1 MGMKIFAAIDI
12 GSYHVRM
19 DIYEMS
25 QQTGIRH
32 IDTVQSRLEMGKETY
47 SDRTITVDTAKE
59 LCRILKNFT
68 EIMKEYQVDDYRV
81 CATSTLGEAKNVWM
95 VLGQV
100 YPKTGLE
107 VEILSNSEQRF
118 YGYKS
123 IAAKEVSFAKMI
135 QKGTAIIEIGG
146 GNVQVSLFDKDALV
160 TTQDFKM
167 GSLRVRELLYPLE
180 NETTHYEQIVEEL
193 VHNQILGF
201 KKLHLKDRKAEHI
214 ILLGNTFI
222 ERMLEKQGSL
232 QENRTVSFKEF
243 MAGYE
248 WVMSSS
254 PEEISVALGIS
265 LDYAEN
271 MVPALIIYRVFM
283 EEFGAQTLWL
293 PGTHLNDG
301 ISYDYAQKHKL
312 IKSKHNFEN
321 DILVSARN
329 IAKRYMSSKNHTGAV
344 SQNALAIFDGMK
356 KIHGM
361 GKRER
366 LLLQIAILLH
376 DCGNYISLSNASECA
391 YEIIMSTEI
400 IGLSHQEQELIANV
414 VRFIK
419 QPFDYQCGKDFRN
432 VASKS
437 YYMTAAKL
445 TAIIRVAN
453 VLDRSHKQKIEEIRA
468 VVKDQEL
475 IMTVTARED
484 MTLERG
490 LLEEPGDFFEE
501 IFSIR
506 PVLKCRKRK

>member
-1 MGMKIFAAIDI
+1 
-12 GSYHVRM
+12 
-19 DIYEMS
+19 
-25 QQTGIRH
+25 
-32 IDTVQSRLEMGKETY
+32 
-47 SDRTITVDTAKE
+47 
-59 LCRILKNFT
+59 
-68 EIMKEYQVDDYRV
+68 
-81 CATSTLGEAKNVWM
+81 
-95 VLGQV
+95 
-100 YPKTGLE
+100 
-107 VEILSNSEQRF
+107 
-118 YGYKS
+118 
-123 IAAKEVSFAKMI
+123 
-135 QKGTAIIEIGG
+135 
-146 GNVQVSLFDKDALV
+146 
-160 TTQDFKM
+160 
-167 GSLRVRELLYPLE
+167 
-180 NETTHYEQIVEEL
+180 
-193 VHNQILGF
+193 
-201 KKLHLKDRKAEHI
+201 
-214 ILLGNTFI
+214 
-222 ERMLEKQGSL
+222 MLEKQGSL

-376 DCGNYISLSNASECA
+376 DCGNYISFSNASECA

-400 IGLSHQEQELIANV
+400 IGLSHQEQDLIANV

-419 QPFDYQCGKDFRN
+419 QPFDYQCGRDFRN

>member
-1 MGMKIFAAIDI
+1 
-12 GSYHVRM
+12 
-19 DIYEMS
+19 
-25 QQTGIRH
+25 
-32 IDTVQSRLEMGKETY
+32 
-47 SDRTITVDTAKE
+47 
-59 LCRILKNFT
+59 
-68 EIMKEYQVDDYRV
+68 
-81 CATSTLGEAKNVWM
+81 
-95 VLGQV
+95 
-100 YPKTGLE
+100 
-107 VEILSNSEQRF
+107 
-118 YGYKS
+118 
-123 IAAKEVSFAKMI
+123 
-135 QKGTAIIEIGG
+135 
-146 GNVQVSLFDKDALV
+146 
-160 TTQDFKM
+160 
-167 GSLRVRELLYPLE
+167 
-180 NETTHYEQIVEEL
+180 
-193 VHNQILGF
+193 
-201 KKLHLKDRKAEHI
+201 
-214 ILLGNTFI
+214 
-222 ERMLEKQGSL
+222 
-232 QENRTVSFKEF
+232 
-243 MAGYE
+243 
-248 WVMSSS
+248 
-254 PEEISVALGIS
+254 
-265 LDYAEN
+265 
-271 MVPALIIYRVFM
+271 
-283 EEFGAQTLWL
+283 
-293 PGTHLNDG
+293 
-301 ISYDYAQKHKL
+301 
-312 IKSKHNFEN
+312 
-321 DILVSARN
+321 
-329 IAKRYMSSKNHTGAV
+329 MSSKNHTGAV
-344 SQNALAIFDGMK
+344 SENALAIFDGMK

>member
-1 MGMKIFAAIDI
+1 MGIKTFAAIDI
-12 GSYHVRM
+12 GSFNVRM

-25 QQTGIRH
+25 QRTGIRH

-47 SDRTITVDTAKE
+47 SNRSITVDTAKE
-59 LCRILKNFT
+59 LCRILKSFT
-68 EIMKEYQVDDYRV
+68 EIMREYQVDDYRV
-81 CATSTLGEAKNVWM
+81 CATSTLREAENVWL

-107 VEILSNSEQRF
+107 VDILSNSEQRF

-123 IAAKEVSFAKMI
+123 IAAKEVSFAKII

-160 TTQDFKM
+160 TTQNFKM
-167 GSLRVRELLYPLE
+167 GSLRIRELLHPLE
-180 NETTHYEQIVEEL
+180 SQTIHYEQVVEEL

-222 ERMLEKQGSL
+222 ERMLEKNESMK
-232 QENRTVSFKEF
+232 ETRTVSFQAF
-243 MAGYE
+243 MEAYH
-248 WVMSSS
+248 WVMSRS
-254 PEEISVALGIS
+254 PEEISVDLGIS
-265 LDYAEN
+265 LDYAES
-271 MVPALIIYRVFM
+271 MVPSLIIYRVFM
-283 EEFGAQTLWL
+283 EEFGAQTLWF

-301 ISYDYAQKHKL
+301 ISYDYAEKHKI

-321 DILVSARN
+321 DILVSAKN

-344 SQNALAIFDGMK
+344 VKNALAIFDGMK

-361 GKRER
+361 GSRER

-376 DCGNYISLSNASECA
+376 DCGNYISFSNASECA

-400 IGLSHQEQELIANV
+400 IGLSHQERELIANV
-414 VRFIK
+414 VRYIK
-419 QPFDYQCGKDFRN
+419 QPFHYDYGEDFRN
-432 VASKS
+432 VFSRS

-468 VVKDQEL
+468 SVKDQEL

-490 LLEEPGDFFEE
+490 LLGEPSDFFEE

-506 PVLKCRKRK
+506 PVLKCKKQK